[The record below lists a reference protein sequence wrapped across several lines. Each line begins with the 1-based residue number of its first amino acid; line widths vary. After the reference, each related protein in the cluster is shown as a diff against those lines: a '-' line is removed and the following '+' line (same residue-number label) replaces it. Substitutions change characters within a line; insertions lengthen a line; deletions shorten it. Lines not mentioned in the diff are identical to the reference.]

1 MVNVYQKSI
10 IIWDGKSNGKKEK
23 KKKEKTWTP
32 QNYPDAVPA
41 SGTFPRI
48 LYLPACLQPVETRFY
63 LYGISFR
70 RERVR

>member
-1 MVNVYQKSI
+1 M
-10 IIWDGKSNGKKEK
+10 IWDGKSNGKKEK

-48 LYLPACLQPVETRFY
+48 LFLVNKYINTEDRLSAQRFRNAP
-63 LYGISFR
+63 R
-70 RERVR
+70 RSAILLLLHSL